1 MKGQWNVWQVSVYA
15 PSTDIIIYSFHI
27 TVVKYG
33 HSVLTVSLGRRFREG
48 MYVSTLAWEH
58 AFNGFSSHIAGE

>member
-1 MKGQWNVWQVSVYA
+1 MECVASLGIYA

-33 HSVLTVSLGRRFREG
+33 HSVLTVSFGRRFREG
-48 MYVSTLAWEH
+48 MYVSTLAWGH
-58 AFNGFSSHIAGE
+58 AFNGFSSNIAGE